1 MEMHFVVQ
9 FVLGIHMS
17 CKMNYLIHYVQFLHS
32 YTCYKIHLST
42 LTSMLHKNSVYCI
55 LQSSLNISLS
65 ISLILCCE
73 YLLYRIVAV
82 HRYLNVLFTAARH
95 RGDVCEV
102 VMLTV
107 TVSVE
112 VVSLSHGA
120 VPGAL
125 SCERDNRPSATD
137 VLGRKRRAR
146 RAETCGRQLRGVT
159 REDGAAAQ
167 HTVAPSSRVP
177 AQPSPAQPSCQDTG
191 YYE

>member
-1 MEMHFVVQ
+1 M
-9 FVLGIHMS
+9 
-17 CKMNYLIHYVQFLHS
+17 
-32 YTCYKIHLST
+32 
-42 LTSMLHKNSVYCI
+42 
-55 LQSSLNISLS
+55 
-65 ISLILCCE
+65 
-73 YLLYRIVAV
+73 AV

-120 VPGAL
+120 APGAV

-159 REDGAAAQ
+159 REDGAAAHNTLLLHRLVCQ
-167 HTVAPSSRVP
+167 PSPAQLSP
-177 AQPSPAQPSCQDTG
+177 AQPSPAVRTQDIMNNAAYHQHSFNYNPRRYLVVNDDATNTIKT
-191 YYE
+191 

>member
-1 MEMHFVVQ
+1 M
-9 FVLGIHMS
+9 
-17 CKMNYLIHYVQFLHS
+17 
-32 YTCYKIHLST
+32 
-42 LTSMLHKNSVYCI
+42 
-55 LQSSLNISLS
+55 
-65 ISLILCCE
+65 
-73 YLLYRIVAV
+73 AV
-82 HRYLNVLFTAARH
+82 RRYLNVLFTAARH

-120 VPGAL
+120 APGAV
-125 SCERDNRPSATD
+125 SCEPDNRPSATD

-177 AQPSPAQPSCQDTG
+177 AQPSPAVRTQDIMNNAAYHQHSFNYNPRRYLVVNDDATNTIKT
-191 YYE
+191 